1 MLCTDNWLLLGNKPF
16 TLFGTLSSWTGGN
29 VSHKCN
35 FGCISVYG
43 QGTTHVRNIWSLLL
57 TNSIEV
63 LLKFRRPVGNLW
75 LILNVFIV
83 FSTWPLGMIEQNQD
97 IVEWCGRI
105 GRRQRDNSACAGS
118 PLFAYRA
125 PWRHGRNNERQTTG
139 GVFVKCIVWICSK
152 VKWYNV
158 KPLRITAGS
167 QYRAHIDSWVCA
179 QEIMGTGTI

>member
-1 MLCTDNWLLLGNKPF
+1 M
-16 TLFGTLSSWTGGN
+16 
-29 VSHKCN
+29 
-35 FGCISVYG
+35 
-43 QGTTHVRNIWSLLL
+43 Q
-57 TNSIEV
+57 
-63 LLKFRRPVGNLW
+63 LW
-75 LILNVFIV
+75 LYLRVWLRYHSCAKYLVSTADKLNRSVVEVQTACWKFMIDLNGFIV
-83 FSTWPLGMIEQNQD
+83 FSTWPLDMIEQNQD

-179 QEIMGTGTI
+179 QEIMGTGTF